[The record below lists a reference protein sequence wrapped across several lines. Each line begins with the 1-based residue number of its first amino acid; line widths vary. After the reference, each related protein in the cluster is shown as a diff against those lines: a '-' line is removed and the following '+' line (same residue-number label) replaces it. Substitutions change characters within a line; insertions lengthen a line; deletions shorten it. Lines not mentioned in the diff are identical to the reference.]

1 MRTLGASVV
10 LLFGLTALAQAK
22 PLDLNHVPA
31 DVQWVAH
38 MDVDAM
44 RASPVIEK
52 AFQAASEEWPDQLEG
67 HMDRLHDEFGLD
79 LQNGLHSI
87 TVYGKQLGEP
97 TGVLIANV
105 DVNKE
110 LLEWNMKDAPGY
122 SGTTHGKHTLHSWTD
137 HHGPMTGV
145 FYTPTTLVFGRS
157 VADVSA
163 ALDVLDGKS
172 ASLAT
177 KKSSLSAK
185 LPENAMFVG
194 RAVGVA
200 ESTIPSDESPLVK
213 QTESIAV
220 AFGINGDEVWLDA
233 DLVAKSA
240 ETAPLFKHVLDGAR
254 DMAIL
259 EFGANNPAMSKLL
272 NTFTLNISGKSVNAR
287 WRAPADELWTQ
298 AEAAYSQYESK
309 Q

>member
-1 MRTLGASVV
+1 MRAWGASIV
-10 LLFGLTALAQAK
+10 LLFGLTALVQAK
-22 PLDLNHVPA
+22 PLDVKNVPA
-31 DVQWVAH
+31 DAQWVAH

-122 SGTTHGKHTLHSWTD
+122 AATTHGKHTLHSWSD

-145 FYTPTTLVFGRS
+145 FYTATTLVFGRS
-157 VADVSA
+157 VEDVSA
-163 ALDVLDGKS
+163 ALDVLDGKA

-177 KKSSLSAK
+177 KESPLTAK
-185 LPENAMFVG
+185 IPENAMFVG

-213 QTESIAV
+213 QTESVAI

-272 NTFTLNISGKSVNAR
+272 NTFTLKISGKSVVAR

-298 AEAAYSQYESK
+298 SEAAFSQYESK

>member
-1 MRTLGASVV
+1 VSIV

-22 PLDLNHVPA
+22 PLDFKHVPA

-38 MDVDAM
+38 LDVDAM
-44 RASPVIEK
+44 RGSPVIEK

-67 HMDRLHDEFGLD
+67 NMDRLHDEFGLD

-122 SGTTHGKHTLHSWTD
+122 SGTTHGKHTVHSWTD
-137 HHGPMTGV
+137 HHGPMTAV
-145 FYTPTTLVFGRS
+145 FYTATTLVFGRS
-157 VADVSA
+157 VEDVSE
-163 ALDVLDGKS
+163 ALDVLDGKAPNL
-172 ASLAT
+172 AS
-177 KKSSLSAK
+177 KKSPLSAK
-185 LPENAMFVG
+185 LPENAMFAG

-213 QTESIAV
+213 QTESVAI
-220 AFGINGDEVWLDA
+220 AFGINGDEVWFDA
-233 DLVAKSA
+233 DLVAK
-240 ETAPLFKHVLDGAR
+240 TAPLFKHVLDGAR

-272 NTFTLNISGKSVNAR
+272 NTFTLKISGKSVIAH
-287 WRAPADELWTQ
+287 WRAQADELWTQ